1 MNLYIDLLNNREKA
15 IIIWLVIF
23 LAWALS
29 QKTIRNS
36 IFGVLKAL
44 FQKKF
49 FIVIV
54 AMLLYVGL
62 VVLFFYRIQLWD
74 SSFIKDTIFWVGV
87 AFILLMNANKATQDE
102 HYFKKILLDN
112 LKLILVIEFIVNLYA
127 FSLWV
132 EIILM
137 PLLFVIVAM
146 GVVVEMKK
154 EYMSVKKIIVFILST
169 FVIFLIIFT
178 LFNVFSDYQSFATS
192 DNLRAFILPPLLT
205 LAYMPFLYF
214 FALLMAYENLF
225 VRLDIFLKKDENLAK
240 FTKRK
245 ILTLCFVNLG
255 KLNKFAK
262 ENTQEFMRLNDK
274 NDVLSMIRQF
284 NKKKD

>member
-1 MNLYIDLLNNREKA
+1 MNFYIDLLNKREKA

-23 LAWALS
+23 LVWVLS

-44 FQKKF
+44 FQKKI

-74 SSFIKDTIFWVGV
+74 SSLIKDTIFWVGV

-112 LKLILVIEFIVNLYA
+112 LKLILVIEFIVNLYV

-137 PLLFVIVAM
+137 PLLFVIVVM

-154 EYMSVKKIIVFILST
+154 EYMSVKKIIDFTLVT
-169 FVIFLIIFT
+169 FGIFLIIFA
-178 LFNVFSDYQSFATS
+178 LFNIFSGYQSFATS
-192 DNLRAFILPPLLT
+192 DNLRALILPPLLT

-225 VRLDIFLKKDENLAK
+225 VRLDIFLKKDKNLAK

-262 ENTQEFMRLNDK
+262 ENTQEFMKLDDK
-274 NDVLSMIRQF
+274 NDVLSMILQF
-284 NKKKD
+284 NKKKG